1 MKATRGALP
10 APLRRRWWLTAFVF
24 AGAAGVVALAAT
36 RAFGAR
42 TGGLWLAT
50 ATPVLGYQLWFLA
63 RVLDRNRSPDADGS
77 SASAPAPTLGIANG
91 VTLGRGWLYAGVAGF
106 LLVVPPADS
115 AWRWLPVVWYGS
127 GVVLDWIDGALA
139 RSVGRRSELGEKLD
153 MAFDTVG
160 FLVAPLVGVAWG
172 QLPAWYLSIS
182 AARYLFKAGRGWR
195 RARGLDVYDLPPSR
209 VRRPLAG
216 VQMAFITAALV
227 PVIPAR
233 VVFPAAAAVVTPSLV
248 VFARDYLVVS
258 GRLGGGSE
266 STVDRS
272 ETAVEQ

>member
-1 MKATRGALP
+1 MSPTGQRLP
-10 APLRRRWWLTAFVF
+10 APLRRRWWLTACVF
-24 AGAAGVVALAAT
+24 AAAAGVVALAAI
-36 RAFGAR
+36 RAFDAR
-42 TGGLWLAT
+42 TGGLWLAV
-50 ATPVLGYQLWFLA
+50 AAPVLGYQLWFLA
-63 RVLDRNRSPDADGS
+63 RALERNRSPDADGS
-77 SASAPAPTLGIANG
+77 PAPAPTLGVANG

-115 AWRWLPVVWYGS
+115 AWRWLPAVWYGS
-127 GVVLDWIDGALA
+127 GVALDWVDGALA

-172 QLPAWYLSIS
+172 RLPVWYLSIS
-182 AARYLFKAGRGWR
+182 VARYLFKAGRGWR
-195 RARGLDVYDLPPSR
+195 RTRGLAVYDLPPSR

-227 PVIPAR
+227 PVIPTS
-233 VVFPAAAAVVTPSLV
+233 VISPAAAVVVTPSLV

-266 STVDRS
+266 ATVDRS